1 MPYSKLL
8 QKIVATSNLTSTEI
22 IKKCKEDY
30 DITITEGHFSRIL
43 NNRRQAP
50 KEEVSRAISRV
61 CNVDE
66 RLLVIEGYIDKAPK
80 EILEALKLIQY
91 LVNTSTLVMS
101 SNLRDL
107 NKETLEEM
115 KQKFENEPIA
125 ETLLLIMDD
134 QENSLELLESNLDF
148 SQTLFGTNI
157 NIKIPEGIPIEDDGM
172 APVIESGDKVIFDLK
187 TSYNTSDIVIYK
199 PKEQNTIK
207 ARILTKVNSTFVM
220 IPINKKYKQE
230 IYAPEDITIIGK
242 VSQVIKNI

>member
-8 QKIVATSNLTSTEI
+8 QNIVATSNLTSTEI

-30 DITITEGHFSRIL
+30 NITITEGHFSRIL
-43 NNRRQAP
+43 NNRRQPP
-50 KEEVSRAISRV
+50 KEEVSRAISKV

-66 RLLVIEGYIDKAPK
+66 RLLVLEGYIDKAPK

-91 LVNTSTLVMS
+91 LINTSTLVMS

-107 NKETLEEM
+107 TKDSLETIRQKLEH
-115 KQKFENEPIA
+115 EPIA

-134 QENSLELLESNLDF
+134 QENSLALLESNLDF

-157 NIKIPEGIPIEDDGM
+157 NIKIPEGIPIQDDGM
-172 APVIESGDKVIFDLK
+172 SPVIESGNKVVFDIK

-199 PKEQNTIK
+199 PKEENTIK
-207 ARILTKVNSTFVM
+207 ARILTKINSTFVM
-220 IPINKKYKQE
+220 IPLNKKYKQE

-242 VSQVIKNI
+242 ASQVIKNI